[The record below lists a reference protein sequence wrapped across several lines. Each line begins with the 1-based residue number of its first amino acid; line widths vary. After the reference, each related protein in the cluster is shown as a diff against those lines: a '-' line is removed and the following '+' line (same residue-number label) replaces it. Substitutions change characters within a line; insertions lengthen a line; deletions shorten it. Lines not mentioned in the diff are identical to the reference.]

1 MKSKPNATAAA
12 RGATSADQAL
22 PGALRAHDG
31 TRLHVHHW
39 PVDRPKGTMQL
50 IHGMGEHAGRFDE
63 LARLLNQAGWAAAA
77 IDHRGHGRSE
87 GPRGALKHAHDLLHD
102 QALLYDAIARAYPD
116 RPRVVLGSSMGGA
129 VAARLSC
136 SLSAAEAGEP
146 WARPLHGA
154 ILAAPALQPTM
165 SITQR
170 ALLSSLG
177 RLVPDL
183 AVPAGFRHEWITTN
197 PEVLHEIETDPL
209 LHEQLTPRLAQFLL
223 DSGEAVFARAKQW
236 TVPTLMLY
244 STADRLVMPAGCERF
259 VRQAPAHLVRAHV
272 YDHLAHDLLHEPDR
286 QRVFAHLLN
295 WLAALK
301 V

>member
-1 MKSKPNATAAA
+1 MKSKHNAAAPA
-12 RGATSADQAL
+12 RGATSAEQPL
-22 PGALRAHDG
+22 PGTLRAHDG

-39 PVDRPKGTMQL
+39 PVARPKGTMQL
-50 IHGMGEHAGRFDE
+50 IHGMGEHAGRFGE
-63 LARLLNQAGWAAAA
+63 LAQLLNQAGWAAAA

-102 QALLYDAIARAYPD
+102 QARLYDAIDAAYPGL
-116 RPRVVLGSSMGGA
+116 PHVVLGSSMGGA
-129 VAARLSC
+129 VAARLTC
-136 SLSAAEAGEP
+136 SLAAPQAAEP

-154 ILAAPALQPTM
+154 VLAVPALQPTM
-165 SITQR
+165 SVTQR

-197 PEVLHEIETDPL
+197 PDVLRELATDPL

-223 DSGEAVFARAKQW
+223 DSGETVFARAKHW

-244 STADRLVMPAGCERF
+244 STADRLVMAEGCARF
-259 VRQAPAHLVRAHV
+259 VRQAPAELVTAHV
-272 YDHLAHDLLHEPDR
+272 YDDLAHDLLHEPDR
-286 QRVFAHLLN
+286 QRVFAHLLS
-295 WLAALK
+295 WLAALE